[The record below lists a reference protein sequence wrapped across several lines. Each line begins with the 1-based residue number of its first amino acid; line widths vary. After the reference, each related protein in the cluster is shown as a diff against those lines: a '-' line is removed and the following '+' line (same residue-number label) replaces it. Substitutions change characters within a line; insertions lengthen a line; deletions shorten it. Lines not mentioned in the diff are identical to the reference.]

1 MVDAKPS
8 EIIINNNKYYNAND
22 LSEYDPTYFFG
33 CSKTVRNILGKKK
46 IDKNNYVYATFNK
59 KTGWAMSADQSK
71 PATKACLLLASKWVV
86 ENIPKMMPISN
97 ESKES
102 IYEYP
107 EAPAIILLDDEEKFR
122 DDENKIVE
130 IETRGE
136 RTSKGIYFL
145 AKDVSE
151 AFDMPNLS
159 KTLLKEDRGYIEKVH
174 YSIFS
179 AVDGGSVSAN
189 KGKTLFITYKGMLKI
204 LFCSRTGRA
213 NKFVEWATE
222 TLFTIQMGTKEQ
234 KEELAAGI
242 IGIPA
247 KSLREVLKSSASSTP
262 CIYRFALGTAKQL
275 RKIMNLPDN
284 IPDDYIIIKY
294 GYTDDLLRRT
304 SEHIKTY
311 EKIADT
317 NIELMEYVY
326 IDPKFLSQAE
336 VKIKEFFND
345 IEIPINYESFVELVA
360 INPKHEKMIKQQF
373 KYLHTEFSGSIRELV
388 EKIEKL
394 KTEHHMALTNKD
406 AEIIAERHMCEL
418 LKTKHQMALMDKDAE
433 LLKTKHQMALMNKDA
448 VLMNKDVELMKKD
461 AELLKKDLIIAKHE
475 LANAQQKNELLE
487 MKLLM
492 KK

>member
-1 MVDAKPS
+1 MADAKPS
-8 EIIINNNKYYNAND
+8 EITINNNKYYNAD
-22 LSEYDPTYFFG
+22 ELSKYDSAYFYG
-33 CSKTVRNILGKKK
+33 CSRTVRNILKKK
-46 IDKNNYVYATFNK
+46 AIDKTNYVYATFNK
-59 KTGWAMSADQSK
+59 KTGWALSADQNK
-71 PATKACLLLASKWVV
+71 PATKACLLLLAKWVV
-86 ENIPKMMPISN
+86 ENIPKMMPMLNKSD
-97 ESKES
+97 ESKELA
-102 IYEYP
+102 YEYP
-107 EAPAIILLDDEEKFR
+107 EAPEIILLDDEEKFK

-136 RTSKGIYFL
+136 RTPKGIYFL

-151 AFDMPNLS
+151 AFEMPYLS
-159 KTLLKEDRGYIEKVH
+159 KTIFDPTASYIKGVH
-174 YSIFS
+174 YKTFICQQKVRNADFS
-179 AVDGGSVSAN
+179 PDKRA
-189 KGKTLFITYKGMLKI
+189 LFITYKGMLKI

-213 NKFVEWATE
+213 DKFIEWATE

-234 KEELAAGI
+234 KETLAAGI

-247 KSLREVLKSSASSTP
+247 KSLREVLRSSASSTP

-304 SEHIKTY
+304 AEHVKTY
-311 EKIADT
+311 EKFTGT

-326 IDPKFLSQAE
+326 IDQKFLSQAE

-394 KTEHHMALTNKD
+394 KNEHHIALMNKDAELLTKLINKD
-406 AEIIAERHMCEL
+406 AEIIAERHIS
-418 LKTKHQMALMDKDAE
+418 
-433 LLKTKHQMALMNKDA
+433 
-448 VLMNKDVELMKKD
+448 
-461 AELLKKDLIIAKHE
+461 ELLKKDLIIAKHE
-475 LANAQQKNELLE
+475 LANAQLKNELLE
-487 MKLLM
+487 MKLLAA
-492 KK
+492 K